1 MAEICSAYPS
11 AGSVYHWAGQLTSV
25 NWSPLAA
32 FICGWF
38 NFLGYFYYMIL
49 NIHDII
55 HRNASG
61 DAGFATAFASL
72 VNGAMVASYG
82 NTFNNGTAEANITP
96 MTVKLLL
103 FLSQFS
109 PYGPF

>member
-1 MAEICSAYPS
+1 VLSGHLRPRSYAV
-11 AGSVYHWAGQLTSV
+11 GSIFSGI
-25 NWSPLAA
+25 
-32 FICGWF
+32 FI
-38 NFLGYFYYMIL
+38 MIL

-96 MTVKLLL
+96 MTVNETVAVFVAVLTVWTFLNMINIEKVL
-103 FLSQFS
+103 FLIIRITIFLI
-109 PYGPF
+109 F